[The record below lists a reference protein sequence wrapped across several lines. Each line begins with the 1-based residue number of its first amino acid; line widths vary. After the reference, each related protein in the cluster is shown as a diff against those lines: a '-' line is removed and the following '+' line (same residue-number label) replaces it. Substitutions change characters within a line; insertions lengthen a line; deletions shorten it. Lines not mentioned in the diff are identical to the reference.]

1 VHTSCQLSCRLVGS
15 CVAQGAVSLLLRT
28 RQGVKNL
35 ALREAERI
43 QGKDFKHATRDLI
56 GAAYPGYAAAVGQL
70 LAPRARPQ
78 GPGRCSAT
86 TWSACPGE
94 ISAELAHE

>member
-1 VHTSCQLSCRLVGS
+1 M
-15 CVAQGAVSLLLRT
+15 AQGAVSLLSRT
-28 RQGVKNL
+28 QRGVKSL
-35 ALREAERI
+35 ALREAARI
-43 QGKDFKHATRDLI
+43 QGKDFNHATRDLI
-56 GAAYPGYAAAVGQL
+56 GAAYHGYAAAVDQL

-94 ISAELAHE
+94 ISAELVHE